1 MDKSRKTMLADL
13 FYEDY
18 NDDWIDGVTREL
30 LEYPLSYEKGR
41 GDYFFFV
48 GLAIINKSSI
58 HCRYLIKQELV
69 KRYRPERK
77 LVDEMVHIAT
87 LDREILDPGEKIV
100 IFVCE
105 FLIDAKT
112 MDDGGNPENNSSI
125 VSQYDTIHLW
135 YPTRR

>member
-77 LVDEMVHIAT
+77 LVDEMFHIAT
-87 LDREILDPGEKIV
+87 LDREILDPGEKMV
-100 IFVCE
+100 LQSRVEKLREMGKLSCE
-105 FLIDAKT
+105 TYQNFDKF
-112 MDDGGNPENNSSI
+112 
-125 VSQYDTIHLW
+125 YK
-135 YPTRR
+135 